1 MGKALRRSPADGG
14 RRRRAVTVL
23 AALCLLL
30 TGGLPAAAQ
39 DDAPR
44 RLDVG
49 RFTAVY
55 FPKDDALA
63 QSLLKYAT
71 RTDSFPWLPRPQ
83 QRVLIAIAPDAA
95 RFRAWAGPSAPEWGA
110 ALAFPESRRIVMQ
123 GSAAGSEAGDPEVVL
138 RHELAHLAL
147 HEQLGDK
154 PPRWFDEGYASLA
167 AREWK
172 REDALAA
179 NVALALR
186 GAPSLD
192 ELEASFNGGSAAA
205 QSAYALSYRAV
216 ADLAAL
222 DPQRG
227 LTLFFQYWKQGSSM
241 DVAIRR
247 AFGVT
252 LSGFEKEYQA
262 RTRRRY
268 GALAVAADLSL
279 VLFVVSVLVLPFFLA
294 RRLRDRQRLRVM
306 LAADAAAERAA
317 QASAI
322 AYLLGEASA
331 PVAPEPAERDREAES
346 DPPRP
351 DDDVNDSGAVA

>member
-1 MGKALRRSPADGG
+1 VGKALRRGPADGG
-14 RRRRAVTVL
+14 RRRGALAVLL
-23 AALCLLL
+23 AACALAWAGSPL
-30 TGGLPAAAQ
+30 AAQ
-39 DDAPR
+39 DEAPR

-63 QSLLKYAT
+63 RSLLQYAV
-71 RTDSFPWLPRPQ
+71 RTDTFPGLPRPK

-95 RFRAWAGPSAPEWGA
+95 RFRSWAGSNAPEWGA
-110 ALAFPESRRIVMQ
+110 ALAFPDSRRIVMQ
-123 GSAAGSEAGDPEVVL
+123 GSGAGSDAGDPQVVL

-147 HEQLGDK
+147 HEQLGDL

-192 ELEASFNGGSAAA
+192 ELEASFGGSSSLA

-216 ADLAAL
+216 AELASL
-222 DPQRG
+222 DRERG
-227 LTLFFQYWKQGSSM
+227 LSLFFRYWKESGSM
-241 DVAIRR
+241 DVAVRR
-247 AFGVT
+247 AYGMT
-252 LSGFEKEYQA
+252 LYGFEREYQS

-268 GALAVAADLSL
+268 GALAVVADLSL
-279 VLFVVSVLVLPFFLA
+279 VLFVVSILMLPFFIA
-294 RRLRDRQRLRVM
+294 RRLRDRKRLRVM

-322 AYLLGEASA
+322 AFLLDERA
-331 PVAPEPAERDREAES
+331 PAAAAGLDPARPSEGAERDVDDEDES
-346 DPPRP
+346 
-351 DDDVNDSGAVA
+351 V

>member
-1 MGKALRRSPADGG
+1 MPLR
-14 RRRRAVTVL
+14 
-23 AALCLLL
+23 
-30 TGGLPAAAQ
+30 AQ
-39 DDAPR
+39 DDAPL

-55 FPKDDALA
+55 FPKDDALTR
-63 QSLLKYAT
+63 SLLAFAA
-71 RTDSFPWLPRPQ
+71 RTDSFPWLPRPR

-95 RFRAWAGPSAPEWGA
+95 RFRQWAGPAAPEWGA
-110 ALAFPESRRIVMQ
+110 ALAFPDSRRIVMQ
-123 GSAAGSEAGDPEVVL
+123 GRSAGSDAGDPQVVL

-147 HEQLGDK
+147 HERLGDR
-154 PPRWFDEGYASLA
+154 PPRWFDEGYASLS
-167 AREWK
+167 AREWR

-192 ELEASFNGGSAAA
+192 ELEGSFSGGSSAA

-216 ADLAAL
+216 SELASL
-222 DPQRG
+222 DRERG
-227 LTLFFQYWKQGSSM
+227 LTLFFRYWEQGVSM

-247 AFGVT
+247 AFGMT
-252 LSGFEKEYQA
+252 LAGFEKQYQSS
-262 RTRRRY
+262 TRRRY

-294 RRLRDRQRLRVM
+294 RRLRDRKRLRAM
-306 LAADAAAERAA
+306 LAADAAAERAE

-322 AYLLGEASA
+322 AFLLGEAGPPPAGNERGGRGTKA
-331 PVAPEPAERDREAES
+331 PGEGSDERVSDDGTVA
-346 DPPRP
+346 
-351 DDDVNDSGAVA
+351 

>member
-1 MGKALRRSPADGG
+1 M
-14 RRRRAVTVL
+14 L
-23 AALCLLL
+23 AALCALLVAGAPL
-30 TGGLPAAAQ
+30 AAQ
-39 DDAPR
+39 DDAPA

-63 QSLLKYAT
+63 HSLLKYAV
-71 RTDSFPWLPRPQ
+71 RTDSFPWLPKPR

-95 RFRAWAGPSAPEWGA
+95 RFRAWAGPAAPEWGA
-110 ALAFPESRRIVMQ
+110 ALAFPESRRLVMQ
-123 GSAAGSEAGDPEVVL
+123 GSAASSDAGDPEVVL

-147 HEQLGDK
+147 HEQLGNK

-227 LTLFFQYWKQGSSM
+227 LTLFFQYWKQGASM

-252 LSGFEKEYQA
+252 LAGFEKEYQS

-294 RRLRDRQRLRVM
+294 RRLRDRQRLRIM

-322 AYLLGEASA
+322 AFLLGEGSA
-331 PVAPEPAERDREAES
+331 GVLPQQAEHDREGEEGRG
-346 DPPRP
+346 PPP
-351 DDDVNDSGAVA
+351 GDGVNDDGTIA

>member
-1 MGKALRRSPADGG
+1 LLALGAPLS
-14 RRRRAVTVL
+14 
-23 AALCLLL
+23 
-30 TGGLPAAAQ
+30 AQ
-39 DDAPR
+39 DEAPR

-55 FPKDDALA
+55 FPRDDALA
-63 QSLLKYAT
+63 HSLLNYAA
-71 RTDSFPWLPRPQ
+71 RTDSFPWLPRPR

-110 ALAFPESRRIVMQ
+110 ALAFPDSRRIVMQ
-123 GSAAGSEAGDPEVVL
+123 GSSAGSDAGDPEIVL

-147 HEQLGDK
+147 HERLGDK

-167 AREWK
+167 AREWR
-172 REDALAA
+172 REDALSA

-186 GAPSLD
+186 GVPSLD
-192 ELEASFNGGSAAA
+192 ELELSFAGGSAAA

-216 ADLAAL
+216 AELASL
-222 DPQRG
+222 DRERG
-227 LTLFFQYWKQGSSM
+227 LTLFFRYWEEGASM

-247 AFGVT
+247 AFGMT
-252 LSGFEKEYQA
+252 LAGFEKEYQS

-279 VLFVVSVLVLPFFLA
+279 VLFVVSVLMLPFFLA
-294 RRLRDRQRLRVM
+294 RRVRDRKRLRAM
-306 LAADAAAERAA
+306 LAADAAAERAE

-322 AYLLGEASA
+322 AFLLGEVN
-331 PVAPEPAERDREAES
+331 PVEGGDAAEKGVDGALTNQRDEGCDDRVS
-346 DPPRP
+346 D
-351 DDDVNDSGAVA
+351 DGTIA